1 MPKIEDVAKKAGV
14 SVTTVS
20 RVLNNRGYIS
30 QKTRDKVNQAIKEL
44 NYQPNEMARAL
55 FRRKSNMIGLIIP
68 DVSHPFFS
76 ELTYHLEYYADQQG
90 YKLLL
95 CNSNRNVAKER
106 QYIDMLKKNQVD
118 AIIMGSAVLD
128 VQHYLNLNLP
138 IISFDRTIA
147 DDIPIVTSDN
157 FMGGKLAAR
166 LLLGNGCQ
174 NPAYLCRGIDGPHH
188 QALLASARAKGFE
201 EEFLM
206 AGTKPI
212 LFQLEANGEE
222 DSEHENEIVRF
233 LQQYPEVDGI
243 FASSDFVAA
252 EVLQACHRLKRSV
265 PDEIKIIGYDDVKVA
280 SLVSPRL
287 STIRQPIRE
296 MSECSIDLIVK
307 QINGEVVPQMNKF
320 PVSLIERETTLSN

>member
-30 QKTRDKVNQAIKEL
+30 QKTRVKVNQAIEEL

-68 DVSHPFFS
+68 AVSHPFFS
-76 ELTYHLEYYADQQG
+76 ELTYHLEHYADQQG

-95 CNSNRNVAKER
+95 CNSNRDVAKEL
-106 QYIDMLKKNQVD
+106 QYIDMLQKNQVD

-147 DDIPIVTSDN
+147 DDIPIVASDN
-157 FMGGKLAAR
+157 FMGGKLAAK
-166 LLLGNGCQ
+166 LLLDKGCQ
-174 NPAYLCRGIDGPHH
+174 NPAYLYRGIDGPHH
-188 QALLASARAKGFE
+188 QALLASERAKGFE
-201 EEFLM
+201 EEFL
-206 AGTKPI
+206 AIGTKPVH
-212 LFQLEANGEE
+212 LQLEVNKGE
-222 DSEHENEIVRF
+222 DSEPDNEIIRF
-233 LQQYPEVDGI
+233 LQQHPEVDGI
-243 FASSDFVAA
+243 FASSDFIAA
-252 EVLQACHRLKRSV
+252 EVLQVCHQLKRSI
-265 PDEIKIIGYDDVKVA
+265 PDEIKIIGYDDVKIA

-296 MSECSIDLIVK
+296 MSKCSIDLIVR
-307 QINGEVVPQMNKF
+307 QINGEVVPKINLF
-320 PVSLIERETTLSN
+320 PVSLIERETT